1 MSKAIVNCVTGET
14 LTVELELGEDLWL
27 RDEYGDI
34 EQAKR
39 NHFPLER
46 WRFVGSSEVVDDTP
60 VMVMRS
66 QGQQSHSPLQSER
79 YAT

>member
-1 MSKAIVNCVTGET
+1 MSKAIVNRVTGEA

-27 RDEYGDI
+27 RDEHGDI

-46 WRFVGSSEVVDDTP
+46 WRFVGSYEVVDDTP
-60 VMVMRS
+60 VMTMRT
-66 QGQQSHSPLQSER
+66 QAQAGHSPTASER